1 MSQPRSAPR
10 RCLFAHGFEGSNQ
23 GSKPRY
29 LREQLGL
36 SVTAPVMY
44 ARGWR
49 FSDQRETLEEALMS
63 DPELELIVA
72 SSMGGLAAA
81 SAALRFPDRA
91 LKLILLAPAF
101 GVHEL
106 FERRAVAALG
116 ADALAQWEA
125 RGSLPYPHRGLGE
138 TVELPWALY
147 GQCAAAS
154 EASLTHPT
162 VIIHGLADDSI
173 APAASLALAERSPGV
188 QRLLFTRDDHRL
200 HESFSLIDE
209 ALKLLYG

>member
-1 MSQPRSAPR
+1 MSQPTPASP
-10 RCLFAHGFEGSNQ
+10 RCLFAHGFEGNNK
-23 GSKPRY
+23 GSKPSY
-29 LREQLGL
+29 LRERLGL

-44 ARGWR
+44 ARGWC
-49 FSDQRETLEEALMS
+49 FSDQREILEEALIT
-63 DPELELIVA
+63 DPELELIIA
-72 SSMGGLAAA
+72 SSMGALAAA
-81 SAALRFPDRA
+81 SAALRFPDRS

-116 ADALAQWEA
+116 AGALAHWES
-125 RGSLPYPHRGLGE
+125 RGSLPYPHRGIGE

-154 EASLTHPT
+154 EVSLIHPT

-173 APAASLALAERSPGV
+173 EPTASLALAARSPGV
-188 QRLLFTRDDHRL
+188 KRLIFTQDDHRL
-200 HESFSLIDE
+200 HKSFQLIDE
-209 ALKLLYG
+209 AIKILI